1 MSSDDANN
9 CNLEVA
15 DIWLKTNLD
24 PLIRNSAFRNDGPLI
39 IAFDESPNDDTD
51 DWGRIAV
58 VLFGPRLSK
67 VTHQSTSL
75 YQPETVLRPM
85 LKGLGVTTLQNSA
98 TTALTPLGL
107 FTF

>member
-24 PLIRNSAFRNDGPLI
+24 PLIENSAFRNDGPLI
-39 IAFDESPNDDTD
+39 LAFDESPNDDTD

-58 VLFGPRLSK
+58 ALISPRSSRVAL
-67 VTHQSTSL
+67 QSTTL
-75 YQPETVLRPM
+75 YQLETVLRLMLEGSGVHTLPASAATAPM
-85 LKGLGVTTLQNSA
+85 TWYFFTL
-98 TTALTPLGL
+98 
-107 FTF
+107 